1 MFGTRVKSRPVKLD
15 IPNIFDV
22 KTNTDAKNLP
32 DVNLDHW
39 SKMVGAYNSITFDE
53 HTLFHPFFCIVL
65 FESSAKL

>member
-22 KTNTDAKNLP
+22 NNNTDAKNLP

-39 SKMVGAYNSITFDE
+39 SKMVGAYNSITFD
-53 HTLFHPFFCIVL
+53 
-65 FESSAKL
+65 